1 MSRDHRK
8 LRVFHLADQWAVEVY
23 RLTQQF
29 PNEER
34 YGLQSQIRR
43 AAVSTAANLVEGCA
57 RSTTKDYLHFVAIAL
72 GSASEARY
80 LVDLSARL
88 GFLKSDQSA
97 ELDQQAE
104 LLVRGLQ
111 SLHSSLSTAGLPQPD
126 ARSP

>member
-23 RLTQQF
+23 RVTQQF

-43 AAVSTAANLVEGCA
+43 AAVSTAANLVEGSA
-57 RSTTKDYLHFVAIAL
+57 RNTTKDYLHFDFVAIAL

-88 GFLKSDQSA
+88 GFLKPEQFA

-104 LLVRGLQ
+104 LLIRGLQ
-111 SLHSSLSTAGLPQPD
+111 SLHSSLSPACVP
-126 ARSP
+126 